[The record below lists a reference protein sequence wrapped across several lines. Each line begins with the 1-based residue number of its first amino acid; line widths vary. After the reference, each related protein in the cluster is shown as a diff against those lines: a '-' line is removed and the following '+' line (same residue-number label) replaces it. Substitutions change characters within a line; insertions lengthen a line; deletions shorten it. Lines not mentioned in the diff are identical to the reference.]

1 MSASGQATLAAQ
13 QQALLAALWA
23 PDTENA
29 INLIAAY
36 AAPMRA
42 GGQKRL
48 ELGLRAYRAHGRE
61 LAPRALA
68 GAYPVMAQLLDE
80 ENFGALA
87 RAFWLAQPPAA
98 GDLGQWG
105 EGLAGFVQRSE
116 QLADEPYL
124 ADVARVEW
132 AMHRAATASD
142 AQVDTASFG
151 LLAMRDPARIT
162 LVLAPGVALIPS
174 MWPVVSIANAH
185 LRQEPSLEE
194 AGARLRAGVAEAA
207 LVWRDGLRPCVREAV
222 PAEATLVQ
230 ALLRGASLLDALAP
244 AGALDFNAWL
254 LPAVQQGLVT
264 GARALAED

>member
-1 MSASGQATLAAQ
+1 MSASVQVSLAAQ

-23 PDTENA
+23 PDTESA
-29 INLIAAY
+29 INFIAGHAVSMGP
-36 AAPMRA
+36 A
-42 GGQKRL
+42 GQKAL

-116 QLADEPYL
+116 QLADEPCL

-142 AQVDTASFG
+142 ARVDTASFG
-151 LLAMRDPARIT
+151 LLTVRDPALVT
-162 LVLAPGVALIPS
+162 LTLAPGVALIPS
-174 MWPVVSIANAH
+174 MWPVVSITNAH
-185 LRQEPSLEE
+185 LRSEPSLEE

-207 LVWRDGLRPCVREAV
+207 LVWRDGLRPCVREAL
-222 PAEATLVQ
+222 PAEAALMQ
-230 ALLRGASLLDALAP
+230 ALLRGASLPDALAA

-264 GARALAED
+264 GARALAEG

>member
-13 QQALLAALWA
+13 QQALLAALWE

-105 EGLAGFVQRSE
+105 EGLAGF
-116 QLADEPYL
+116 
-124 ADVARVEW
+124 
-132 AMHRAATASD
+132 
-142 AQVDTASFG
+142 
-151 LLAMRDPARIT
+151 DPRHA
-162 LVLAPGVALIPS
+162 
-174 MWPVVSIANAH
+174 
-185 LRQEPSLEE
+185 
-194 AGARLRAGVAEAA
+194 
-207 LVWRDGLRPCVREAV
+207 
-222 PAEATLVQ
+222 
-230 ALLRGASLLDALAP
+230 
-244 AGALDFNAWL
+244 
-254 LPAVQQGLVT
+254 
-264 GARALAED
+264 